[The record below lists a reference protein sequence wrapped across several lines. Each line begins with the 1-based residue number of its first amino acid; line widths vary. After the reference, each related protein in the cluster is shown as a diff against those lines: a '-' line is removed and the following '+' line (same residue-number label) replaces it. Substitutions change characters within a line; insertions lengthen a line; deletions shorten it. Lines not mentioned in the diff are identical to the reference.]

1 MVITIHGDGVL
12 MVHFSEP
19 EMHPVEGSSKRQRWQ
34 VRTSGTGAG
43 EAEDRRAFPTA
54 KPTMT
59 STPTSILAFMME
71 FWGEGQS
78 LGGIPKPHFPV
89 TMLLDPELQGGFDSL
104 SRSCRCRAIF
114 LGWGRK
120 LLTWLED
127 SVSSPT
133 RSGSCTWEQW
143 PRQHLGLYP
152 AAYLCPSCPE
162 KIYSPTSR
170 VHGSASVSG
179 TKCCPLHTIELSLL
193 CWVKNL
199 ARDPGAPAF

>member
-1 MVITIHGDGVL
+1 MLAHSKFSALRGAREPGLQPHTLPGL
-12 MVHFSEP
+12 SHFSLLAP
-19 EMHPVEGSSKRQRWQ
+19 GPHLP
-34 VRTSGTGAG
+34 
-43 EAEDRRAFPTA
+43 FPTA

-104 SRSCRCRAIF
+104 SRSCRRRAIF